1 MIKAVIIINTSG
13 KPRIVKFYEDMV
25 RNNQSNDKKN
35 LIISQIYRE
44 VSSRGDYSCNFI
56 EESRI
61 WNDYKIIFRQYAT
74 LYITFVVD
82 EAENELGILD
92 MIQVLV
98 EVMDKTFQN
107 ICELDLIFYPEKI
120 HSIIEEIIIG
130 GMVIDTNITEIW
142 KNVQQVFA
150 QEKKS

>member
-61 WNDYKIIFRQYAT
+61 
-74 LYITFVVD
+74 
-82 EAENELGILD
+82 
-92 MIQVLV
+92 
-98 EVMDKTFQN
+98 
-107 ICELDLIFYPEKI
+107 
-120 HSIIEEIIIG
+120 
-130 GMVIDTNITEIW
+130 
-142 KNVQQVFA
+142 
-150 QEKKS
+150 

>member
-130 GMVIDTNITEIW
+130 GMVIDTN
-142 KNVQQVFA
+142 NLH
-150 QEKKS
+150 

>member
-82 EAENELGILD
+82 DAENELGILD

>member
-1 MIKAVIIINTSG
+1 M
-13 KPRIVKFYEDMV
+13 
-25 RNNQSNDKKN
+25 
-35 LIISQIYRE
+35 
-44 VSSRGDYSCNFI
+44 
-56 EESRI
+56 
-61 WNDYKIIFRQYAT
+61 
-74 LYITFVVD
+74 D